1 MMISENFYQ
10 DGQLKLVAKDAHK
23 VVLGGTGSHTVVCD
37 GLGSQFNILE
47 LTQGCENYTFTPAK
61 CWNSIIT
68 VSHVDKNK
76 DGFCDVCGTEC
87 GVAHTHDFSVLKSDE
102 TSHWYQCTG
111 CDEVK
116 DKAAH
121 TWDGGK
127 IAKPAACTEPG
138 ETIYTCTVCQ
148 ATKTEPIPAPGHNLT
163 KTEAKS
169 ATCTEPGNV
178 VYYTCTVC
186 KKNFSDEKG
195 TEELTDV
202 TVPAA
207 GHQPV
212 ADAAVPATCTQDG
225 KTEGSHCSVCGVVLT
240 EPAVIKATGHAYG
253 KWEKLNDEEH
263 RRVCAND
270 ASHVE
275 TEPHTWDEGKVT
287 KEATA
292 EAEGETTFTCS
303 VCGATRA
310 EPIEK
315 TAPEELTDPQSDI
328 TLSFATGAFSA
339 GVTLRVQEVKDGEK
353 LLDEPYSA
361 VTAFDIATFVGDKQV
376 QPKSSVTVKIP
387 IPKGYRV
394 DAIQVYHI
402 AANGAKERMSI
413 RVENGY
419 IIFKADSF
427 SVYAV
432 VDTSS
437 KTDFVPGD
445 VDGDG
450 EVTSGDA
457 RLALRASV
465 KLETYESGSAP
476 FLAADA
482 DGNGVI
488 ESSDARLILRASVKL
503 EALPTRP

>member
-1 MMISENFYQ
+1 MR
-10 DGQLKLVAKDAHK
+10 
-23 VVLGGTGSHTVVCD
+23 
-37 GLGSQFNILE
+37 
-47 LTQGCENYTFTPAK
+47 
-61 CWNSIIT
+61 
-68 VSHVDKNK
+68 
-76 DGFCDVCGTEC
+76 
-87 GVAHTHDFSVLKSDE
+87 
-102 TSHWYQCTG
+102 
-111 CDEVK
+111 
-116 DKAAH
+116 
-121 TWDGGK
+121 
-127 IAKPAACTEPG
+127 
-138 ETIYTCTVCQ
+138 
-148 ATKTEPIPAPGHNLT
+148 
-163 KTEAKS
+163 
-169 ATCTEPGNV
+169 
-178 VYYTCTVC
+178 
-186 KKNFSDEKG
+186 KKKEFSDEKG
-195 TEELTDV
+195 TKELKNV

-207 GHQPV
+207 GHKAV

-225 KTEGSHCSVCGVVLT
+225 KTEGSHCSVCGAVLT
-240 EPAVIKATGHAYG
+240 DPAVIKATGHAYG
-253 KWEKLNDEEH
+253 QWEKLNDEEH

-303 VCGATRA
+303 VCGATKT
-310 EPIEK
+310 EPIGK

-387 IPKGYRV
+387 IPKGYKV

-427 SVYAV
+427 SIYAV
-432 VDTSS
+432 VDTSA
-437 KTDFVPGD
+437 KQAAFTPGD

-465 KLETYESGSAP
+465 KLEQYESGSAP

-482 DGNGVI
+482 DGNGTI